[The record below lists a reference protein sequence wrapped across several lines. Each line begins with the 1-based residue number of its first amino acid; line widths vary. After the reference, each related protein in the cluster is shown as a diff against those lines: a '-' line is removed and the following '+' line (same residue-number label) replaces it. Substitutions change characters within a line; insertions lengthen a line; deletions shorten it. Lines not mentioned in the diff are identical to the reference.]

1 MDRYIISIDL
11 GGTNTRVA
19 LFNSRFKII
28 SRVKFLTKQFPSR
41 KKLIAKITQGVSA
54 LVRDNK
60 IEKKKI
66 LGLGIGVPG
75 PVDYAKGKIHYLP
88 NILGWQNTP
97 VKNILEK
104 KLGLKVCVDND
115 VNLMA
120 LAETKLGIAKN
131 RKNVVCVTLGTGVG
145 GGLILE
151 GKLFRGTDFCA
162 GEIGHMPINIHGPR
176 CNCGGR
182 GCLERYV
189 GNKFVLRQAQTK
201 LKMRNIT
208 LEKLSRLAEDGNKIA
223 LAIYHSF
230 AENIGVALTGVVNL
244 INPEIIVIGGGLS
257 FAGDFIFK
265 KIKQTIDK
273 RAMPVQAKRVKV
285 KKAMLGKDA
294 GLIGAAILVRDS
306 LSRQ

>member
-1 MDRYIISIDL
+1 
-11 GGTNTRVA
+11 
-19 LFNSRFKII
+19 
-28 SRVKFLTKQFPSR
+28 
-41 KKLIAKITQGVSA
+41 
-54 LVRDNK
+54 
-60 IEKKKI
+60 
-66 LGLGIGVPG
+66 
-75 PVDYAKGKIHYLP
+75 LP